1 MTAPRLVITI
11 DTEGDNAWA
20 RPRVAT
26 TRNAEYLPRFQ
37 ELCDQFGFK
46 PTYLTNYEMAQC
58 RLFQQFGRDVLAR
71 GAAEIG
77 MHLHAWDSP
86 PLVPLT
92 TDDSACQ
99 PYLVEYPETVMREK
113 VRVMTDLLEDVF
125 GVQVVSH
132 RAGRWSF
139 DERYAGI
146 LLEHGYRVDC
156 SVTPLLSW
164 RETLGDPSRE
174 GGTDYTEFPSD
185 AYWIDPADI
194 SRPGASPLLEVP
206 VSVIPGA
213 DTAMARASRRLR
225 KLRPPLGAVTR
236 PLRRVLDHLSAP
248 AHWLYPDG
256 TNRQQLLLILA
267 RVLEERRGHAELT
280 LHSSELMPG
289 GSPLFSTPAQ
299 IETLYADLEAVLA
312 FAHGRFI
319 ASTLSEY
326 HTTFDGATHA
336 AIG

>member
-1 MTAPRLVITI
+1 MSAPRLLITV

-20 RPRVAT
+20 RPKVAT
-26 TRNAEYLPRFQ
+26 TRNAEYLARFQ
-37 ELCDQFGFK
+37 GLCEHFGFK
-46 PTYLTNYEMAQC
+46 PTYLTNYEMARC
-58 RLFQQFGRDVLAR
+58 RVFQQFGREVLAR
-71 GAAEIG
+71 GVGEIG

-92 TDDSACQ
+92 PDDHACQ
-99 PYLVEYPETVMREK
+99 PYLVEYPESVMRAK
-113 VRVMTDLLEDVF
+113 VRVMTAVLEDAF
-125 GVQVVSH
+125 GVQMVSH

-156 SVTPLLSW
+156 SVTPLISW
-164 RETLGDPSRE
+164 QETLGDPSRE
-174 GGTDYTEFPSD
+174 GGTDYTEFPRD
-185 AYWIDPADI
+185 AYWINPADI
-194 SRPGASPLLEVP
+194 SRPGQSPLLEVP

-213 DTAMARASRRLR
+213 DTPMARASRLLR
-225 KLRPPLGAVTR
+225 TLRPPLAAAAR
-236 PLRRVLDHLSAP
+236 PLRRVLNHLSPP

-256 TNRQQLLLILA
+256 SNQRQLLLILA
-267 RVLEERRGHAELT
+267 RVLEEQRGHAELT

-299 IETLYADLEAVLA
+299 IATLYTDLEAVLA

-319 ASTLSEY
+319 ASTLAEY
-326 HTTFDGATHA
+326 RATFDVATHA
-336 AIG
+336 AVG